1 MENWE
6 SLRQEC
12 LQCQNCSLAAHRTHV
27 VFGTGAE
34 NAKILLVG
42 EGPGKHE
49 DEQGVP
55 FVGRAGALLDDMLA
69 IIGLNREKV
78 YIANTVKCRPPEN
91 RDPFN
96 EEKMACRSWLNR
108 QIALLQPKILICLG
122 RHAAKELIREDFQI
136 SNEHGQW
143 FEKDGVR
150 MTAIFHPAALLR
162 DDGKGPETFE
172 DLKEIQ
178 RIIRQVC
185 PEVLEGWTPG
195 AF

>member
-1 MENWE
+1 MEQWE
-6 SLRQEC
+6 SLRTAC
-12 LQCQNCSLAAHRTHV
+12 MQCQNCSLASHRTHV
-27 VFGTGAE
+27 VFGVGAE

-42 EGPGKHE
+42 EGPGQHE
-49 DEQGVP
+49 DEQGIP

-69 IIGLNREKV
+69 IIGLNRKNV
-78 YIANTVKCRPPEN
+78 YIANTVKCRPPDN
-91 RDPFN
+91 RDPLN
-96 EEKMACRSWLNR
+96 EEKTACRSWLEQ

-136 SNEHGQW
+136 SREHGQW
-143 FEKDGVR
+143 FEKNGIL
-150 MTAIFHPAALLR
+150 MTAMFHPAALLR
-162 DDGKGPETFE
+162 DMEKGPETFE

-178 RIIRQVC
+178 RMIRKVC

>member
-1 MENWE
+1 METWE
-6 SLRQEC
+6 NLRQEC
-12 LQCQNCSLAAHRTHV
+12 LQCTGCALAERRQSV
-27 VFGTGAE
+27 VFGVGAE
-34 NAKILLVG
+34 DARILLVG

-96 EEKMACRSWLNR
+96 EEKMACRGWLER

-136 SNEHGQW
+136 SGEHGQW

-178 RIIRQVC
+178 RMIRQVC
-185 PEVLEGWTPG
+185 PEVLEGWEPG

>member
-1 MENWE
+1 ME
-6 SLRQEC
+6 
-12 LQCQNCSLAAHRTHV
+12 H
-27 VFGTGAE
+27 AE
-34 NAKILLVG
+34 ILFIG
-42 EGPGKHE
+42 EGPGQNE

-55 FVGRAGALLDDMLA
+55 FVGKAGALLDDMLA

-78 YIANTVKCRPPEN
+78 YIANTVKCRPPDN
-91 RDPFN
+91 RDPLN
-96 EEKMACRSWLNR
+96 EEKAACRGWLNR
-108 QIALLQPKILICLG
+108 QIALLQPKLLICLG

-143 FEKDGVR
+143 FEKDGMR
-150 MTAIFHPAALLR
+150 MTAIFHPAARLR

-178 RIIRQVC
+178 RMIRQVC